1 MADPG
6 LCVVPH
12 ERPWGARGVTQG
24 QRNPSN
30 EQRLFLLR
38 DCVHSPMINTRPKM
52 LQSHTRLELG
62 PQWPFTMCP
71 LVYRHP
77 HHALPFPELSPSLN
91 FSIAFIYLRRM
102 LDTAYA
108 LDSIQSG
115 DMKKWAEKG
124 GLFQSKNRREH
135 MSLRKKKVLCVYYL
149 SLLRSS
155 SSKLPACPL

>member
-1 MADPG
+1 MWCHTRGPG
-6 LCVVPH
+6 SQ
-12 ERPWGARGVTQG
+12 GSNTRGRGTHLTN
-24 QRNPSN
+24 RD
-30 EQRLFLLR
+30 FLLR
-38 DCVHSPMINTRPKM
+38 DCVHSPKINTRPKM
-52 LQSHTRLELG
+52 LQSHTRLESG
-62 PQWPFTMCP
+62 PQWPLTMCP

-91 FSIAFIYLRRM
+91 FSIAFIYLRRT
-102 LDTAYA
+102 LDTASA

-124 GLFQSKNRREH
+124 GLFQSKNRRAH

-155 SSKLPACPL
+155 KLPACPL